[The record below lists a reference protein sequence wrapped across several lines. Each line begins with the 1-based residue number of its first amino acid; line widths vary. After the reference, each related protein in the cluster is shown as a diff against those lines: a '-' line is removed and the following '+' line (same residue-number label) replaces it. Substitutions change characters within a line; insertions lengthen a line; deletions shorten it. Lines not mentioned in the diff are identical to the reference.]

1 MDVKG
6 TQWTSLI
13 DFPDHVAT
21 VIFLPSCNFNCG
33 FCYNVELVKSPEK
46 LPSMDEQ
53 LLFTELERR
62 KKIIEGVSI
71 TGGEP
76 TLHSG
81 LPEFISKIREL
92 GLLIKLDT
100 NGTNPK
106 MLRELIEKK
115 QLDFIAMDI
124 KSSKERYEEAAG
136 CKVDIL
142 AIEKSIELIKNSGID
157 YEFRSTAHPKI
168 YSREDALRIG
178 EWLKGAKKY
187 VLQQFRPMK
196 GTIDPEFEKTK
207 PYSKLEL
214 EEMAE
219 SLKSFFDEVEVRN
232 V

>member
-21 VIFLPSCNFNCG
+21 VIFLPGCNFQCG
-33 FCYNVELVKSPEK
+33 FCYNVELVKSPET
-46 LPSMDEQ
+46 LPSMDET

-62 KKIIEGVSI
+62 KKLIEGVSI

-76 TLHSG
+76 TLQTD

-106 MLRELIEKK
+106 MLQKLIEKK

-124 KSSKERYEEAAG
+124 KSSRERYEEAAG
-136 CKVDIL
+136 CKVDL
-142 AIEKSIELIKNSGID
+142 SAIEKSIELIKNSGID
-157 YEFRSTAHPKI
+157 YEFRSTVHPKI
-168 YSREDALRIG
+168 YSKEDALRIG
-178 EWLKGAKKY
+178 EWLKGARKY
-187 VLQQFRPMK
+187 VLQQFKPMK
-196 GTIDPEFEKTK
+196 GTINPEFEKVK
-207 PYSKLEL
+207 AYSKSEL

-219 SLKSFFDEVEVRN
+219 SLKPFFGKVEIRN